1 MNNALVGVVI
11 FTLIEWVTLVV
22 WGLLLKLG
30 VNVGVS
36 LGTQIVAAVVLLVG
50 LFGEHYVSVNVGA
63 GRPPFGPLPPNKP

>member
-1 MNNALVGVVI
+1 MNNALVGVII

-50 LFGEHYVSVNVGA
+50 LFLEHYVSIQVGA
-63 GRPPFGPLPPNKP
+63 GRPLFGPLPPNK